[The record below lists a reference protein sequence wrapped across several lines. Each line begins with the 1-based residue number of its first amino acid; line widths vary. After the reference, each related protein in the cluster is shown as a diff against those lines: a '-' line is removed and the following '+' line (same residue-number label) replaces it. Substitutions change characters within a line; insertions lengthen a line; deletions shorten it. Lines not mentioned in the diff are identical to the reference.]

1 MFNQS
6 TNLADGKLPV
16 FVFPTT
22 LSFYSDD
29 QSSHKQVLTLY
40 NPYEF
45 PLKFKGKIFSAVDHM
60 ASVYNNAVLINA
72 VFFAKNIFCFP
83 GT

>member
-16 FVFPTT
+16 FVFPTSLT
-22 LSFYSDD
+22 FYSDD
-29 QSSHKQVLTLY
+29 QASHKQVVTVY

-45 PLKFKGKIFSAVDHM
+45 PLKFKGNGSKI
-60 ASVYNNAVLINA
+60 
-72 VFFAKNIFCFP
+72 
-83 GT
+83 